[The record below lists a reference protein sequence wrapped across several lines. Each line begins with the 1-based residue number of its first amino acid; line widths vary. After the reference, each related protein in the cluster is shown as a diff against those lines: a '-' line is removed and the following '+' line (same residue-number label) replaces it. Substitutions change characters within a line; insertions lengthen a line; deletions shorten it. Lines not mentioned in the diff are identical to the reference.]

1 MWLFRESKKINQSKQ
16 GDDPSAVCS
25 TGLAPLETALE
36 DAEVLASYVARYGV
50 ADAYKEDVYK
60 DIEDI
65 AAAREAFSQKK
76 LSGAA
81 QTNFYSALSRL
92 AAGVAPVTV
101 ASLKA
106 SLDEYGVETRSF
118 LFFGPKVRMSF
129 ARRATMRRQRL
140 AVLAFITLLAVH
152 SIWFVATSLMGSI
165 AKAPADETNL
175 LIQNCRRTGQIPS
188 PKKNVTATPSP
199 TPGTVSSQEAGQ
211 RREGDNAAPSPT
223 PIPAVSSVSTSPP
236 TSDDLSSQVAYVLW
250 TFQRKGIVER
260 LNFWNGF
267 VEPSHFS
274 DPTDGEPER
283 DESLDITDLPVN
295 LVDWEDSVVVQAKY
309 MTDLLQQLVLPP
321 LYGAVGALA
330 YVLRTLSQQ
339 AKERVYR
346 TENELVWDLRISL
359 GILAGLAIG
368 WFLKPSTT
376 EVNGIGLA
384 SPFALSFVAGYSV
397 DLLFTAM
404 DRIVAAFSGAEKTPE
419 GSVKRSTDRTL
430 RSLTPGSSLTA
441 SPGSTAPSSPNT
453 NPTG

>member
-1 MWLFRESKKINQSKQ
+1 MWPFGESKKPNQGKQ
-16 GDDPSAVCS
+16 GDDPRAVQS
-25 TGLAPLETALE
+25 TRLAAMDAALE
-36 DAEVLASYVARYGV
+36 DAEVLADYAARYGV

-60 DIEDI
+60 DIEEI
-65 AAAREAFSQKK
+65 AAARDAFSRGE

-81 QTNFYSALSRL
+81 QTNFYSAFSHL

-106 SLDEYGVETRSF
+106 SLDEYGVEVRPF
-118 LFFGPKVRMSF
+118 LFFGPKDRISL

-140 AVLAFITLLAVH
+140 ALLAFLALLAVH

-165 AKAPADETNL
+165 GKAPADEANL
-175 LIQNCRRTGQIPS
+175 LIQSCIRTGQIPS
-188 PKKNVTATPSP
+188 PKHSAT
-199 TPGTVSSQEAGQ
+199 
-211 RREGDNAAPSPT
+211 AAPSPT
-223 PIPAVSSVSTSPP
+223 PKPTVSNVSNVTTPPAS

-250 TFQRKGIVER
+250 TFQRRSVVER
-260 LNFWNGF
+260 LYFWNGF
-267 VEPSHFS
+267 VDPAHFIK
-274 DPTDGEPER
+274 PPEHEPEMP
-283 DESLDITDLPVN
+283 EDIRHVPVG
-295 LVDWEDSVVVQAKY
+295 LVNWEDSIVVQTKY

-384 SPFALSFVAGYSV
+384 SPFALAFLAGYSV

-404 DRIVAAFSGAEKTPE
+404 DHIVAAFSGSEKTPE
-419 GSVKRSTDRTL
+419 GSVKRSLDRTPQ
-430 RSLTPGSSLTA
+430 SLSPSSSPAA
-441 SPGSTAPSSPNT
+441 SPASTLPSSPNT
-453 NPTG
+453 NPTQLL